1 MMNHQVE
8 YLAQVYGA
16 LFNIFLGLLYHTF
29 ENLGSIKY
37 QDVEPYATILECVRE
52 SGLMSRYNVD
62 VNGRVGELSERV
74 REVASQQYNVK
85 SQEIADQ
92 HVGVNRALPLLLLTD
107 WIEKQVQLLDKRFS
121 DPVLG

>member
-1 MMNHQVE
+1 MNHYKVE

-37 QDVEPYATILECVRE
+37 QDIEPYAAILGPIRE

-62 VNGRVGELSERV
+62 VNVRVGELSERV
-74 REVASQQYNVK
+74 REVAIQQYNTK

-107 WIEKQVQLLDKRFS
+107 WVEKQVQLLDKRFPE
-121 DPVLG
+121 PVLG